1 MSSERPEPA
10 SRFESGTIHGIV
22 REVANR
28 FADRSAVLYKDG
40 SGKYQPIT
48 YGELAGHV
56 DRVAAAL
63 KSQGIKRGDRVA
75 ICAYHGPDW
84 VIADLAILTIGG
96 IVVPIYHTLSPA
108 LVAHILRDSQT
119 RLVFVEDAKVFDAV
133 QSIKQHVPDL
143 GTVVVFDDTAME
155 RRPTFLRFSAMKAG
169 TAKPS
174 CDAIEEEVSPDAT
187 ATIVYTSGT
196 TGEPK
201 GVVLSHSNIVT
212 NALASVERF
221 HVTPSD
227 AYLSFLPLCHVL
239 ERTAGCYAMLFAGA
253 TLAYAGGV
261 ATILDD
267 VQVIRPTILIAVPR
281 IVEKI
286 YEAVERGV
294 MEGSPIRKRM
304 VLDAVRTLNRRVNL
318 EYKGLR
324 VPLWLRLGSRFYDR
338 FAASKLRAIA
348 GGRLR
353 FIISAGA
360 PLDRKLAK
368 TLWVLGFKI
377 LQGYGLT
384 ETSPA
389 VSTTSLEDNRLG
401 TVGKPYP
408 GVEVRI
414 GEDDEILVR
423 GPNVMK
429 GYHNR
434 PEETAAAIDREGWFH
449 TGDQGR
455 FDERGNLVITGRIK
469 ELIVTSYGKNVA
481 PVPIETELAH
491 SPYVDQAML
500 CGDKRK
506 HIAALI
512 VPARAAVMRRAEEMG
527 IKAGTYAGLLRQD
540 GIRSLLAG
548 EIERATSGCAPYE
561 KVRAFVLLSE
571 GFTVE
576 NDLLTPTLKLRRGR
590 IEERYRAEIASIY
603 SGET

>member
-1 MSSERPEPA
+1 MSSESPSPA
-10 SRFESGTIHGIV
+10 GPFKSGTIHGIV
-22 REVANR
+22 REVAGR
-28 FADRSAVLYKDG
+28 FADRPAVLSKDS
-40 SGKYQPIT
+40 SGRYRSIT
-48 YGELAGHV
+48 YGELIGLVDCVAG
-56 DRVAAAL
+56 AL
-63 KSQGIKRGDRVA
+63 KHQGIKRGDSVA
-75 ICAYHGPDW
+75 ICSYHGPDW

-96 IVVPIYHTLSPA
+96 VVVPIYHTLSPA
-108 LVAHILRDSQT
+108 LMAHILRDS
-119 RLVFVEDAKVFDAV
+119 RSKLVFADDAKVFDAI
-133 QSIKQHVPDL
+133 QSIRQRVPDL
-143 GTVVVFDDTAME
+143 GTVVVFDDAGMAG
-155 RRPTFLRFSAMKAG
+155 RSRFLRFSLMK
-169 TAKPS
+169 TETPRPS
-174 CDAIEEEVSPDAT
+174 CDAVEEDISPETT

-201 GVVLSHSNIVT
+201 GVELSHSNIAT
-212 NALASVERF
+212 NALAGIERF

-227 AYLSFLPLCHVL
+227 VYLSFLPLCHML
-239 ERTAGCYAMLFAGA
+239 ERTGGCYSTLFAGA
-253 TLAYAGGV
+253 TIAYAGST
-261 ATILDD
+261 ATIIDD
-267 VQVIRPTILIAVPR
+267 VQVIRPTTIIAVPR

-286 YEAVERGV
+286 YEAVEQRV

-304 VLDAVRTLNRRVNL
+304 VLGAVRTLNRRVNL

-324 VPLWLRLGSRFYDR
+324 VPLLLRLSSRFYDR

-353 FIISAGA
+353 FIVCGGA

-377 LQGYGLT
+377 MQGYGLT
-384 ETSPA
+384 ETSPG

-414 GEDDEILVR
+414 GKDDEILVR

-434 PEETAAAIDREGWFH
+434 PQDTAAAIDSEGWFH

-481 PVPIETELAH
+481 PVPIEAELVR
-491 SPYVDQAML
+491 SPYIDQAIL
-500 CGDKRK
+500 CGDRRK
-506 HIAALI
+506 HMAALI

-527 IKAGTYAGLLRQD
+527 IKANTYADLLKHDAVRRLVAD
-540 GIRSLLAG
+540 
-548 EIERATSGCAPYE
+548 EIEKATCGCAPYE

-571 GFTVE
+571 GFSVE

-590 IEERYRAEIASIY
+590 IEERYRSEIASMY
-603 SGET
+603 AGVV